1 MRELCELHNIFKVH
15 MTRNFLSAHLE
26 ELSKWKSFQSDE
38 EWRLFY
44 CNSILVCQ
52 VIQDFGLCKLDDL

>member
-15 MTRNFLSAHLE
+15 MTQNFLLAHLE
-26 ELSKWKSFQSDE
+26 ELSKCE
-38 EWRLFY
+38 EWPLFY

>member
-1 MRELCELHNIFKVH
+1 
-15 MTRNFLSAHLE
+15 MTRNFLLAHLE
-26 ELSKWKSFQSDE
+26 EFQSEE

-44 CNSILVCQ
+44 CNTILVCR